1 MTKKESFVAFFIA
14 LFPAIVFAV
23 GMFLGYPS
31 HLAEIQESDF
41 RSIEVVTT
49 VRGLHDGVMQ
59 DEGAYISYTT
69 ADGNRYEC
77 VSLEDC
83 PETVQKIVERKRVN
97 LERKGLDLTD
107 CVFGVHSILS
117 IENTV
122 VPDSTL

>member
-23 GMFLGYPS
+23 GMFLSCPANCA
-31 HLAEIQESDF
+31 AEQESNF
-41 RSIEVVTT
+41 RSIEVVAT

-122 VPDSTL
+122 VPDNTL